1 MREVHKMAA
10 GPESVKHEVAGI
22 QSSHD
27 VCAGKAGDAFW
38 DCIYGAPPGEGKK
51 VKAAV
56 DLNSDEVHKL
66 FNGASEGKI
75 NTAYQYL
82 MHEMHIPGYS
92 EVPAQM
98 DKLITPAE
106 RSTLDKFVK
115 DNPIK

>member
-1 MREVHKMAA
+1 MAGTELSA
-10 GPESVKHEVAGI
+10 HEVPPTRN
-22 QSSHD
+22 SHD
-27 VCAGKAGDAFW
+27 ACAAKAGDALW
-38 DCIYGAPPGEGKK
+38 DCVYGVPAGEGKK

-66 FNGASEGKI
+66 FNGASEDKI

-82 MHEMHIPGYS
+82 MHEMHIPGYP

-115 DNPIK
+115 DNPSK